1 MLLKRTQNYVH
12 RVGKPGIFRHSGLA
26 ALQQRER
33 FSAGARMSLL
43 RLIAVMPL
51 AACAAASLSV
61 SAPAGPFDKEACDKL
76 KVEQKKLLTRDVQE
90 ALSRGPDWVKAH
102 LDSDKIE
109 QVRQYLTVEESVMF
123 RCRTGGIKIV
133 WPPLPPLPDRKPPM
147 PVVAAAPADSTAPAT
162 ITTAETGTPLPDRKP
177 VLDAAAETRPSQ
189 TVADSD
195 KTAPSETKAT
205 P

>member
-1 MLLKRTQNYVH
+1 
-12 RVGKPGIFRHSGLA
+12 
-26 ALQQRER
+26 
-33 FSAGARMSLL
+33 MSLL

-61 SAPAGPFDKEACDKL
+61 SASAGPFDKEACDKL
-76 KVEQKKLLTRDVQE
+76 KVEQKKLLTREVQE

-102 LDSDKIE
+102 LDPEKIE

-133 WPPLPPLPDRKPPM
+133 WPPLPPLPDRKPPV
-147 PVVAAAPADSTAPAT
+147 PVVAIAPAPAT

-177 VLDAAAETRPSQ
+177 VLATVAETKPSQ
-189 TVADSD
+189 TMADSD

>member
-1 MLLKRTQNYVH
+1 
-12 RVGKPGIFRHSGLA
+12 
-26 ALQQRER
+26 
-33 FSAGARMSLL
+33 MSLL

-51 AACAAASLSV
+51 AACAAALLSV
-61 SAPAGPFDKEACDKL
+61 SAPAAPFDKEACDKL
-76 KVEQKKLLTRDVQE
+76 KVEQKKLLTREVQE

-102 LDSDKIE
+102 LDSEKIE

-123 RCRTGGIKIV
+123 RCRTGGIKIML
-133 WPPLPPLPDRKPPM
+133 PLPPPLPDRKPVVPM
-147 PVVAAAPADSTAPAT
+147 VAAISAEPL
-162 ITTAETGTPLPDRKP
+162 TTEETGTPLPDRKP
-177 VLDAAAETRPSQ
+177 VLDAAAETKPSQ

>member
-1 MLLKRTQNYVH
+1 M
-12 RVGKPGIFRHSGLA
+12 
-26 ALQQRER
+26 
-33 FSAGARMSLL
+33 MSLL

-51 AACAAASLSV
+51 AACVVASLSV
-61 SAPAGPFDKEACDKL
+61 SAPAAPFDKEACDKL
-76 KVEQKKLLTRDVQE
+76 KVEEKKLLTREVQE

-102 LDSDKIE
+102 LDPEKIE

-133 WPPLPPLPDRKPPM
+133 LPLPPPLPDRKPAVPM
-147 PVVAAAPADSTAPAT
+147 VSASTAAIPPTTPAA
-162 ITTAETGTPLPDRKP
+162 IATANTGTPLPDRKP
-177 VLDAAAETRPSQ
+177 VLDAAAETKPSQ

-195 KTAPSETKAT
+195 NTAPSEIKAT

>member
-1 MLLKRTQNYVH
+1 
-12 RVGKPGIFRHSGLA
+12 
-26 ALQQRER
+26 
-33 FSAGARMSLL
+33 MSLL
-43 RLIAVMPL
+43 RLIAVIPL

-61 SAPAGPFDKEACDKL
+61 SAPAAPFDKEACDKL
-76 KVEQKKLLTRDVQE
+76 KVEQKKLLTREVQE

-102 LDSDKIE
+102 LDPDKIE

-147 PVVAAAPADSTAPAT
+147 PADSTAPAT
-162 ITTAETGTPLPDRKP
+162 ITTAETGTPLPDLKP
-177 VLDAAAETRPSQ
+177 VLDAAAETKPSQ

-195 KTAPSETKAT
+195 KTAPSEIKAT

>member
-1 MLLKRTQNYVH
+1 
-12 RVGKPGIFRHSGLA
+12 
-26 ALQQRER
+26 
-33 FSAGARMSLL
+33 MSLL

-51 AACAAASLSV
+51 AACVVTSLSV
-61 SAPAGPFDKEACDKL
+61 SAPAAPFDKEACDKL
-76 KVEQKKLLTRDVQE
+76 KVEEKKLLTREVQE

-102 LDSDKIE
+102 LDPEKIE

-133 WPPLPPLPDRKPPM
+133 LPLPPPLPDRKPAVPM
-147 PVVAAAPADSTAPAT
+147 VSASTAAIPPTTPAA
-162 ITTAETGTPLPDRKP
+162 IATANTGTPLPDRKP
-177 VLDAAAETRPSQ
+177 VLDAATETKPSQ
-189 TVADSD
+189 ALADSD